1 MTQQTNIAAYAENL
15 MNALQSLYE
24 GKATLA
30 EIQSIERSE
39 LEALYAVGYQLLAC
53 GKAKDA
59 ATVFRVLCTLDHLTV
74 KHWIALAAAEQAQRQ
89 TQAVQVALAAV
100 DYLTARQQL
109 QEETHE

>member
-39 LEALYAVGYQLLAC
+39 LEALYAVG
-53 GKAKDA
+53 
-59 ATVFRVLCTLDHLTV
+59 
-74 KHWIALAAAEQAQRQ
+74 
-89 TQAVQVALAAV
+89 
-100 DYLTARQQL
+100 
-109 QEETHE
+109 